1 MPIGMQY
8 KIDYIFQGQILFIGE
23 LQESSLVIQLQPL
36 PPGDQP
42 PAWQT
47 TFPPADGAAPDI
59 D

>member
-8 KIDYIFQGQILFIGE
+8 VIDYIQSLFLLIGE

>member
-1 MPIGMQY
+1 MQY

-23 LQESSLVIQLQPL
+23 LQESSLVIQQQPL

-47 TFPPADGAAPDI
+47 SFPPVDGAAPDI
-59 D
+59 N